1 MSGAMG
7 IKLED
12 MGEISS
18 KSKNPLSISNQCVV
32 FAETEIISLINT
44 GNNLSDIVAGLHKSL
59 AHRVAALARGIELS
73 SEITMTGGVAKNSG
87 MLAALEE
94 ALGVK
99 LRKMATDPQIIGA
112 LGAALIA
119 RQAADKAG

>member
-1 MSGAMG
+1 M
-7 IKLED
+7 
-12 MGEISS
+12 
-18 KSKNPLSISNQCVV
+18 
-32 FAETEIISLINT
+32 F
-44 GNNLSDIVAGLHKSL
+44 
-59 AHRVAALARGIELS
+59 
-73 SEITMTGGVAKNSG
+73 
-87 MLAALEE
+87 AALEE